1 MKFFYF
7 LGWKRIISV
16 LFELSEI
23 WFALSYCTI
32 CTKSWLIYLFIFLSD
47 LFKKK
52 KEHLYFVLSAK
63 WWINECEI
71 ASFRS
76 LMYIRKSKGP
86 GTDPCGTPYDIT
98 VLLERVLF
106 IEVCCF

>member
-1 MKFFYF
+1 MVNIYFF
-7 LGWKRIISV
+7 K
-16 LFELSEI
+16 
-23 WFALSYCTI
+23 WFI
-32 CTKSWLIYLFIFLSD
+32 QK
-47 LFKKK
+47 KKK

-106 IEVCCF
+106 IEVCCFWFDR